1 VRLSRCGSKMTALSG
16 LRSIMED
23 VAVSEPDG
31 SGNPWLNLGIG
42 NPAVIPEAVATWQA
56 LTREAL
62 ESNFTEVSCRYGPS
76 RGTRRLV
83 DAIAAY
89 FRKTYGWDVAAEN
102 VIVGPGSQMLC
113 FIAAALFAGPGEA
126 GTTRIVLPSIP
137 DYAGYQGLCMQAG
150 GLVGVTPKIKLTDG
164 REFVYSIDHQA
175 LSDVRDIGLMLLSSP
190 CNPTGHCVD
199 AADMEVLIGVAVRH
213 DSPVLI
219 DHAYGAPFPR
229 IVETLTPPVWH
240 ENVINCFSVSKAG
253 LPGERIGFAIG
264 PSRYI
269 GPMVF
274 FIANTALHAPQL
286 TQDVLASILE
296 RGYIDELASTV
307 IRPYYLARR
316 QAAEKLLAES
326 MPESVE
332 WRIHES
338 HGGMFCWLWVNEPWF
353 DDAQFYQLLK
363 RRRVIIVP
371 GRHFF
376 ADPQCLGRHGTQCFR
391 VSVTPEEPVLR
402 EGIRRIGEA
411 LEELRAAA

>member
-1 VRLSRCGSKMTALSG
+1 MTALSG

-83 DAIAAY
+83 KAIVAY
-89 FRKTYGWDVAAEN
+89 FSKKYGWDMAAEN
-102 VIVGPGSQMLC
+102 VVVGPGSQMLC

-126 GTTRIVLPSIP
+126 GATRIVLPAIP
-137 DYAGYQGLCMQAG
+137 DYAGYQGLCMEAG
-150 GLVGVTPKIKLTDG
+150 GLVGVAPKIKLADG

-175 LSDVRDIGLMLLSSP
+175 LSDVRNIGLMLLSSP
-190 CNPTGHCVD
+190 CNPTGRCVD
-199 AADMEVLIGVAVRH
+199 AADMEVLTDVAVRC
-213 DSPVLI
+213 DSPALI

-269 GPMVF
+269 GPMVS

-296 RGYIDELASTV
+296 RGYVDELASTV

-332 WRIHES
+332 WRIHTS
-338 HGGMFCWLWVNEPWF
+338 QGGMFCWLWINEPWF
-353 DDAQFYQLLK
+353 DDVQFYQLLK

-391 VSVTPEEPVLR
+391 VSVTLEEPVLR
-402 EGIRRIGEA
+402 EGIGRIGEA
-411 LEELRAAA
+411 LAELRAAA